1 MPEPVSS
8 PEQSSPEQSSPE
20 YSSPEGS
27 GPVITAGVKEAQARF
42 DAGMGAD
49 GDASPYPMLA
59 ELRSKAPVH
68 PGWPEM
74 SIFENPPDGPQTFAA
89 YSFDAVKAVFTDN
102 RTFSTRCYEAIVR
115 PLQGP
120 TILETQEPEHQTYRR
135 LHEFAFARS
144 SMRRWEA
151 ELVWPLVERTVDR
164 IRDAGRADLVEEVF
178 MPIPVRV
185 IAALLGLP
193 EADVPEFH
201 RLAIDLL
208 GFHADMDTAL
218 KASAELRDYFVGIL
232 AERRRSP
239 RDDMVSKLAHAE
251 VDGVR
256 MSDEQIY
263 GFMRNLLPAGAET
276 TSRSTASLAYGLLT
290 HPDQLTAVKADRD
303 LLPQAI
309 EEGIRWETPL
319 LNFMREVTE
328 DIEFFGVQIP
338 AGSTIAVNLGSAN
351 HDETRWERPEEFD
364 IFRERKPHI
373 GFGHGAHVCLGMHL
387 ARLESTVIFNTLLDT
402 LLDRLPGLR
411 LHPDAAAPYVAGMY
425 FRSPPYLHVVWD

>member
-1 MPEPVSS
+1 MTEPIADELS
-8 PEQSSPEQSSPE
+8 Q
-20 YSSPEGS
+20 
-27 GPVITAGVKEAQARF
+27 GVKDAQAKF

-49 GDASPYPMLA
+49 GDASPYPLLA
-59 ELRSKAPVH
+59 KLRAQAPVH

-74 SIFENPPDGPQTFAA
+74 GKPPVEPGTGQQIFTA
-89 YSFDAVKAVFTDN
+89 YTFDAVKAVFTDN
-102 RTFSTRCYEAIVR
+102 ETFSTKCYEAIVR

-120 TILETQEPEHQTYRR
+120 TILEMQDPEHALYRR

-144 SMRRWEA
+144 SMRRWES
-151 ELVWPLVERTVDR
+151 ELVRPLVERTVDR
-164 IRDAGRADLVEEVF
+164 FRDRKSADLVEEVF

-193 EADVPEFH
+193 DSDIPEFH

-208 GFHADMDTAL
+208 GFYSDMDAAL
-218 KASAELRDYFVGIL
+218 KASAEMKEYFVGIL
-232 AERRRSP
+232 ADRRVEP
-239 RDDMVSKLAHAE
+239 KDDMVSKLAAA
-251 VDGVR
+251 DINGIR

-276 TSRSTASLAYGLLT
+276 TSRSTASLAHGLLT
-290 HPDQLTAVKADRD
+290 HPDQLHAVTVDRS

-319 LNFMREVTE
+319 LNFMRETTR
-328 DIEFFGVQIP
+328 DAEFFGTEIP
-338 AGSTIAVNLGSAN
+338 SGSTVSVNLGSAN
-351 HDETRWERPEEFD
+351 HDAARWDRAEEFD

-387 ARLESTVIFNTLLDT
+387 ARLESTMIFNTLF
-402 LLDRLPGLR
+402 DRLPGLR
-411 LHPDAAAPYVAGMY
+411 LDPDAPPPYVAGTF
-425 FRSPPYLHVVWD
+425 FRSPQHLKVIWD

>member
-1 MPEPVSS
+1 MTEDLS
-8 PEQSSPEQSSPE
+8 Q
-20 YSSPEGS
+20 
-27 GPVITAGVKEAQARF
+27 GVKDAQARF

-49 GDASPYPMLA
+49 GDASPYPMLNR
-59 ELRSKAPVH
+59 LRREAPVH

-74 SIFENPPDGPQTFAA
+74 GIVGNPAAGQQIFTA

-102 RTFSTRCYEAIVR
+102 ATFSTRCYEAIVR

-120 TILETQEPEHQTYRR
+120 TILEMQAPEHHVYRR
-135 LHEFAFARS
+135 LHEFAFARA

-151 ELVWPLVERTVDR
+151 ELVRPLVERTVDR
-164 IRDAGRADLVEEVF
+164 VRDLKRADLVESVF

-208 GFHADMDTAL
+208 GFHSDMDSAL
-218 KASAELRDYFVGIL
+218 RASAELKEYFVGIL

-239 RDDMVSKLAHAE
+239 RDDMVSVLAAADI
-251 VDGVR
+251 DGVK

-276 TSRSTASLAYGLLT
+276 TSRSTASLALGLLT
-290 HPDQLTAVKADRD
+290 HPDQLAAVIADRS

-319 LNFMREVTE
+319 LNFMRETTRDV
-328 DIEFFGVQIP
+328 EFYGHAIP
-338 AGSTIAVNLGSAN
+338 AGSTMSVNLGSAN
-351 HDETRWERPEEFD
+351 HDESRWDRPDEFD
-364 IFRERKPHI
+364 IIRERKPHI

-387 ARLESTVIFNTLLDT
+387 ARLESTQIFNTLF
-402 LLDRLPGLR
+402 DRLPGLR
-411 LHPDAAAPYVAGMY
+411 LDPDAPAPYVAGTF
-425 FRSPPYLHVVWD
+425 FRSPQHLAVVWD

>member
-1 MPEPVSS
+1 MTEP
-8 PEQSSPEQSSPE
+8 PTTGELAQ
-20 YSSPEGS
+20 
-27 GPVITAGVKEAQARF
+27 GVKDAQAKF

-59 ELRSKAPVH
+59 ELRAKAPVH

-74 SIFENPPDGPQTFAA
+74 SVFENPADGQQIFSA
-89 YSFDAVKAVFTDN
+89 YTFDAVKAVFTDN

-120 TILETQEPEHQTYRR
+120 TILEMQEPEHHVYRR

-151 ELVWPLVERTVDR
+151 ELVRPLVEGTVDR
-164 IRDAGRADLVEEVF
+164 LRDTKRADLVEEVF

-185 IAALLGLP
+185 IAALIGLP
-193 EADVPEFH
+193 ESDIAEFH

-208 GFHADMDTAL
+208 GFHSDMDNAL
-218 KASAELRDYFVGIL
+218 RASAQLREYFVGIL
-232 AERRRSP
+232 ADRRHDP
-239 RDDMVSKLAHAE
+239 RDDMVTALAEADI
-251 VDGVR
+251 DGVR

-276 TSRSTASLAYGLLT
+276 TSRSTASLALGLLT
-290 HPDQLTAVKADRD
+290 HPNQLAAVHADRG

-319 LNFMREVTE
+319 LNFMRETTRDV
-328 DIEFFGVQIP
+328 EFFGMQIP
-338 AGSTIAVNLGSAN
+338 SGSTMSVNLGSAN
-351 HDETRWERPEEFD
+351 HDESRWADPERFD

-387 ARLESTVIFNTLLDT
+387 ARLESITIFNTLLD
-402 LLDRLPGLR
+402 LLPGLR
-411 LHPDAAAPYVAGMY
+411 LDPDAPPPYVAGLY
-425 FRSPPYLHVVWD
+425 FRSPQHLEVVWD